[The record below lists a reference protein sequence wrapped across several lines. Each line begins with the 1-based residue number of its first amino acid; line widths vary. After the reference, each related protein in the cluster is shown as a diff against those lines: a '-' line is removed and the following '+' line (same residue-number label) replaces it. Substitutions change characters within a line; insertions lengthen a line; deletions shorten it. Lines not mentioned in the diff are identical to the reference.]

1 MDDFLSSAALN
12 PGSIGPT
19 LPPMQSFQFPT
30 GPTGST
36 GTTGATG
43 PTGSTGFTGATGL
56 TGVTGL
62 TGDTGPTGNT
72 GPTGGTGPTGIT
84 EPTGPTLFF
93 TPLTPE
99 PESIDLPP
107 NTNNLTIM
115 EVFVPIE
122 NIGDR
127 VLLNATIS
135 TDIIVEI
142 GVDQSSF
149 FDIANI
155 NYQLFRDNL
164 LLTETFVS
172 GNYSVGSDGSFFYP
186 FNSTFTW
193 VDLPTDP
200 ILPTDP
206 VHYRVI
212 ANIGELSETITSAR
226 VGNRGFTAIKLPGDP
241 I

>member
-1 MDDFLSSAALN
+1 MDEFLSSAALN

-19 LPPMQSFQFPT
+19 LPPIRPFQFPT
-30 GPTGST
+30 GPTG
-36 GTTGATG
+36 
-43 PTGSTGFTGATGL
+43 
-56 TGVTGL
+56 
-62 TGDTGPTGNT
+62 
-72 GPTGGTGPTGIT
+72 
-84 EPTGPTLFF
+84 PTLSF
-93 TPLTPE
+93 TPLAPE
-99 PESIDLPP
+99 LESIDLPP

-127 VLLNATIS
+127 VLLNATIG
-135 TDIIVEI
+135 TDIVVEI
-142 GVDQSSF
+142 GADQSSF

-193 VDLPTDP
+193 VDHPGDP
-200 ILPTDP
+200 ILPADP
-206 VHYRVI
+206 
-212 ANIGELSETITSAR
+212 A
-226 VGNRGFTAIKLPGDP
+226 P
-241 I
+241 IVLWQI